1 MRNLTEHFYALNYHQ
16 EGRKRR
22 ERERRVVFDNNH
34 NSTKFIKG
42 SLATDLSTEDSI
54 SHTKTMSVI
63 TTTEDNP
70 ITSTTTT
77 TTTNA
82 TAVDVIISTITN
94 TKDVGEKETTLTSLD
109 ISNGNNDNN
118 NNSDSEQN
126 RKSPNNCSPSTFLTS
141 LLVAQRVKHNLTL
154 KNKVSSLFSCLV
166 LLYIFVSFSKKIL

>member
-63 TTTEDNP
+63 TTIEDNP
-70 ITSTTTT
+70 ITSTT